1 MNKYKVTWEMVDYW
15 LGDDS
20 VRELL
25 VEIANGEYTL
35 EQFKQDIIDT
45 WQEKNAID
53 VDYDI
58 MNKEFANLGAYDE

>member
-1 MNKYKVTWEMVDYW
+1 MSKVTWEMVDYW

-45 WQEKNAID
+45 WQEKNAK
-53 VDYDI
+53 
-58 MNKEFANLGAYDE
+58 NNLQPPRGH

>member
-1 MNKYKVTWEMVDYW
+1 MTKVTWEMVDYW

-45 WQEKNAID
+45 WQEKNAND
-53 VDYDI
+53 
-58 MNKEFANLGAYDE
+58 NLQPQRGH

>member
-1 MNKYKVTWEMVDYW
+1 MSKVTWEMVDYW